1 MDIRLHDIRRTFGS
15 YQAIAGAS
23 LQVIG
28 KSLGH
33 KSQQSTQVY
42 ARLHN
47 DPIRASVNSATAT
60 MLSLGKM
67 HK

>member
-1 MDIRLHDIRRTFGS
+1 MGS

-23 LQVIG
+23 LAVIG

-33 KSQQSTQVY
+33 KSQQATQIY

-47 DPIRASVNSATAT
+47 DPVRESMEKANKIMRSFNI
-60 MLSLGKM
+60 
-67 HK
+67 